1 MIRTSLRCA
10 TTRTLLLAALGCLG
24 LIGPAAADDDLA
36 GCTNLLPHI
45 ERAAAAH
52 GLEPALIA
60 GVIHVESRFR
70 NVVNRA
76 SGARGYMQLM
86 PATARRMGCGDL
98 DDVADNLDCGARLL
112 RNLLDRYD
120 GGLLLALSGYHA
132 GLKLP
137 NEARRDGRVPTNLSY
152 LEKVLAA
159 RTRLIREG
167 CP

>member
-1 MIRTSLRCA
+1 MSVTRHKFNLLRIAMMVAVACSA
-10 TTRTLLLAALGCLG
+10 ADGHADDGESTEGCAALM
-24 LIGPAAADDDLA
+24 
-36 GCTNLLPHI
+36 PHI

-52 GLEPALIA
+52 DLEAALVA

-70 NVVNRA
+70 NVVNRS

-86 PATARRMGCGDL
+86 PVTARRMDCGDL
-98 DDVADNLDCGARLL
+98 DDLADNLDCGARLL

-120 GGLLLALSGYHA
+120 GELLLALSGYHA
-132 GLKLP
+132 GLRLP
-137 NEARRDGRVPTNLSY
+137 NEARRDGRVPANLSY